1 MTSRDQLQETLCN
14 RLFWHTAERDDA
26 KVADHLFHRR
36 EMDVVYAMDEAT
48 LFDSF
53 FNYLQEIEVF
63 PLLEKLDPQKQQRK
77 NIPFIQLVLVFLMKV
92 VGSIKTIDEINDLL
106 LTDELLM
113 SMCGFNAHRVK
124 NGSCERGTKLRKT
137 PIPEIRGSLCVDTV
151 ANHIATITPRR
162 IENFFNRSIQQLSRQ
177 GVFPKKIPAACDCT
191 LYETTSKFKG
201 CGSVTRKV
209 KVKARGYRKSG
220 ELKEVPVTLYGWK
233 VWAIYEIK
241 TGIPL
246 AIKIDTIEKPDNLH
260 VLAVLEQAKENVKT
274 SSTIDSLVIDR
285 GFLDGKVLYEIDQQ
299 GIEFVIPL
307 KRNMEA
313 AKDARQLALDSENFP
328 PVTRELEVVHGY
340 GKQKHIEKILTT
352 LVGVPDLLTCDWFN
366 PEGSQANTAKK
377 DYEPIPLNAVVVKT
391 WDNESPPL
399 EKQVVFVTNID
410 VKDPFLAF
418 DRYDERSLI
427 ENKLFREVK
436 QNWHFEHPPKKTKEG
451 VYIQTYMT
459 MGMKALTTAFLKW
472 QEEQLQLEAL
482 GKHSTWQMY
491 RRKLKVLNRNKLIVF
506 VGQHFG
512 IFPSHEVFMLAN
524 VPVRD
529 IAKDLN
535 ITREQVYASYT
546 KQPLAENS

>member
-113 SMCGFNAHRVK
+113 SMCGFNAHQVK

-177 GVFPKKIPAACDCT
+177 GVFPKKIPAACDAT

-506 VGQHFG
+506 VDQHFG
-512 IFPSHEVFMLAN
+512 IYPSHEVFMLAN
-524 VPVRD
+524 VPVHD

-535 ITREQVYASYT
+535 ITREQVYAKYT

>member
-113 SMCGFNAHRVK
+113 SMCGFNAHQVK

-177 GVFPKKIPAACDCT
+177 GVFPKKIPAACDAT